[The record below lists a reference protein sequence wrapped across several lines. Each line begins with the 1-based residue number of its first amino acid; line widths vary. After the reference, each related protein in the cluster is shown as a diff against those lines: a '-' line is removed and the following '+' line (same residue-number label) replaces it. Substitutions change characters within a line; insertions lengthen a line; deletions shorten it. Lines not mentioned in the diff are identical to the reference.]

1 MISFNEAVALIRA
14 DYEPIARTVV
24 RRLVRANR
32 RRPVHPHVVH
42 AIAMVVANRTTRKL
56 INRKAA

>member
-1 MISFNEAVALIRA
+1 MITFIEAIGIIRA
-14 DYEPIARTVV
+14 DYEPIARTVI
-24 RRLVRANR
+24 RRLAKATR

-42 AIAMVVANRTTRKL
+42 AIAKVVANRKTRKL